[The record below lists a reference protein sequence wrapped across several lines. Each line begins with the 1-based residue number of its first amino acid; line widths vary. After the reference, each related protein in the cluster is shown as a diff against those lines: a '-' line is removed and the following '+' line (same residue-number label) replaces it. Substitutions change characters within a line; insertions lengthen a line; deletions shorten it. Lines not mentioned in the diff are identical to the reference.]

1 MLNTYLMDLVQTGR
15 VWLMTHEQSSCNK
28 VLRWGLLMRQ
38 NLTGPW
44 AGWSEGRTVGQ
55 IRQKNSKDFF
65 YVSLHSWL
73 LWRLVGR
80 LVWSLVGHFR
90 VHEFLE
96 ACIVFR

>member
-55 IRQKNSKDFF
+55 IRHKNSKDIFLCFF
-65 YVSLHSWL
+65 TF
-73 LWRLVGR
+73 LVALASGGP
-80 LVWSLVGHFR
+80 VGLGFGWA
-90 VHEFLE
+90 F
-96 ACIVFR
+96 